1 LLHHPR
7 TTPAPP
13 ITLNTPNP
21 ALVTERA
28 AQRLPRAAL
37 LLFCAAY
44 VIPGVFG
51 RDPWKAADIT
61 AFGAMMGIVEGRAP
75 WLAPAIGGVPLDVAV
90 LPYWLG
96 AAFIELLQPLGDPAL
111 AARIPFALVLAVV
124 LMLTW
129 YATFH
134 LARTEAAQPLPLAF
148 GGEAGV
154 VDYARAVADGALLA
168 LIASLGLLQLGHETT
183 PDLVQMAGTTLF
195 VYALAAS
202 PYRRRSSR
210 LAVIV
215 ALPALAASGAPTLAV
230 ALAAVGA
237 VVCWRSSY
245 EPARRF
251 VPWVLAGGVLA
262 AATASA
268 LGVWAWRVAW
278 PGASSGVGSLLRLL
292 LWFPWP
298 AWPLALW
305 TLWRWRRHL
314 LHRHIS
320 VPLAAVLVA
329 LVTCI
334 AMGGSDRALLAGLP
348 AIAVLAAFALPT
360 LSRSLAAAIDWF
372 SVFFFSAAALAIWVI
387 YTAVLT
393 GVPAKPAANVARL
406 TGLAVARALAH
417 RPAPRRAVEEP
428 RAAGQ
433 RRGAVLA
440 AADDAVAAAAQLRA
454 QLPAAGRTHRAARAA
469 RRLHRGARHGAGAG
483 RRARTPWALA
493 RRCARRGRGRH
504 LRVAAARRAGARAA
518 RRAGRLAR
526 RRARTPAD
534 RPRRRDGHPAPASG
548 LSAPVTAPPRCARA
562 PPAAPGE
569 TATPAPARSAR
580 RVRRRGAARH
590 A

>member
-1 LLHHPR
+1 M
-7 TTPAPP
+7 
-13 ITLNTPNP
+13 NTPNP

-215 ALPALAASGAPTLAV
+215 ALPALAASGAPAIAV

-406 TGLAVARALAH
+406 APGFVARFSALELALAALGTLAWLWLVRWRTGRH
-417 RPAPRRAVEEP
+417 
-428 RAAGQ
+428 RAALWKSL
-433 RRGAVLA
+433 VLPASGVALCWLLLMTLWLPLLNYARSYRPLVERIAQHVPRDACIA
-440 AADDAVAAAAQLRA
+440 APGMAPAQVAALEHHGRWRVDARAAAAAGTCEWLLHVEPVRAPRAVPVGWRVVARERRPTDRDDVTVILR
-454 QLPAAGRTHRAARAA
+454 R
-469 RRLHRGARHGAGAG
+469 
-483 RRARTPWALA
+483 
-493 RRCARRGRGRH
+493 
-504 LRVAAARRAGARAA
+504 
-518 RRAGRLAR
+518 
-526 RRARTPAD
+526 PAD
-534 RPRRRDGHPAPASG
+534 
-548 LSAPVTAPPRCARA
+548 
-562 PPAAPGE
+562 
-569 TATPAPARSAR
+569 
-580 RVRRRGAARH
+580 
-590 A
+590 

>member
-1 LLHHPR
+1 MLHHPR
-7 TTPAPP
+7 TTHAPP
-13 ITLNTPNP
+13 TLLNTPNP

-61 AFGAMMGIVEGRAP
+61 AFGAMMGIVEGRAS
-75 WLAPAIGGVPLDVAV
+75 WLAPSIGGVPLDVAV

-96 AAFIELLQPLGDPAL
+96 AAFIELLQPLADPAL

-124 LMLTW
+124 LVLTW

-154 VDYARAVADGALLA
+154 VDYARSIADGALLA

-195 VYALAAS
+195 VHGLAAS

-210 LAVIV
+210 LAVLV
-215 ALPALAASGAPTLAV
+215 ALPALAASGAPAIAI

-237 VVCWRSSY
+237 LVCWRSSY

-268 LGVWAWRVAW
+268 LGVWAWRV
-278 PGASSGVGSLLRLL
+278 GAASPGSLLRLL

-329 LVTCI
+329 LIACI
-334 AMGGSDRALLAGLP
+334 AMGGSDRALLVGLP

-393 GVPAKPAANVARL
+393 GVPTKPAANVARL
-406 TGLAVARALAH
+406 APGFVARFSALELALAALGTLAWLWLVRWRTGRH
-417 RPAPRRAVEEP
+417 RHALWKSLVLPASGVALCWLLLMTLWLPLLNYARSYRPLVERIAQHVPRDACI
-428 RAAGQ
+428 AAPGMAPAQ
-433 RRGAVLA
+433 VA
-440 AADDAVAAAAQLRA
+440 ALEHHGGWRVDARAAAASGACEWLLHVEPVRTSRAVPPGWRFVARERRPTDRDEVTVVLR
-454 QLPAAGRTHRAARAA
+454 
-469 RRLHRGARHGAGAG
+469 
-483 RRARTPWALA
+483 RTP
-493 RRCARRGRGRH
+493 G
-504 LRVAAARRAGARAA
+504 
-518 RRAGRLAR
+518 
-526 RRARTPAD
+526 
-534 RPRRRDGHPAPASG
+534 
-548 LSAPVTAPPRCARA
+548 
-562 PPAAPGE
+562 
-569 TATPAPARSAR
+569 
-580 RVRRRGAARH
+580 
-590 A
+590 

>member
-1 LLHHPR
+1 M
-7 TTPAPP
+7 
-13 ITLNTPNP
+13 NTPNP

-28 AQRLPRAAL
+28 AQRLPRVAL

-44 VIPGVFG
+44 LIPGVFG

-61 AFGAMMGIVEGRAP
+61 AFGAMMGIVEGRAS
-75 WLAPAIGGVPLDVAV
+75 WFAPAVGGVPLDVAV

-96 AAFIELLQPLGDPAL
+96 AASIRLLQPLADPAL
-111 AARIPFALVLAVV
+111 AARIPFAIVLALVLV
-124 LMLTW
+124 LTW

-148 GGEAGV
+148 GGEAKV

-183 PDLVQMAGTTLF
+183 PDLVQMAGATLF
-195 VYALAAS
+195 VYGLAAS
-202 PYRRRSSR
+202 PYRRRASR
-210 LAVIV
+210 AAVLA
-215 ALPALAASGAPTLAV
+215 ALPALAASGAPSTAV

-237 VVCWRSSY
+237 IVCWRSSY

-251 VPWVLAGGVLA
+251 APWVLAGGVLA

-268 LGVWAWRVAW
+268 LGVWAWRVGTVS
-278 PGASSGVGSLLRLL
+278 PGSLLRLL

-320 VPLAAVLVA
+320 VPLSAVVVA
-329 LVTCI
+329 LAACV

-360 LSRSLAAAIDWF
+360 LERSLAAAIDWF

-406 TGLAVARALAH
+406 APGFVARFSAL
-417 RPAPRRAVEEP
+417 EL
-428 RAAGQ
+428 
-433 RRGAVLA
+433 VLA
-440 AADDAVAAAAQLRA
+440 ALGTLAWLWLVRWRTGRHQPALWKSLVLPASGVALCWLLLMTLWLPLLNYARSYRPLVERIAQHVPRDACIAAPGMPLAHVAALEVHGGWRVD
-454 QLPAAGRTHRAARAA
+454 ARAA
-469 RRLHRGARHGAGAG
+469 TSAAAD
-483 RRARTPWALA
+483 AP
-493 RRCARRGRGRH
+493 RCDWW
-504 LRVAAARRAGARAA
+504 LRVEPAHAPQPAPAGWQLVARERRPTDRDEMTAIL
-518 RRAGRLAR
+518 RRAGR
-526 RRARTPAD
+526 
-534 RPRRRDGHPAPASG
+534 SG
-548 LSAPVTAPPRCARA
+548 
-562 PPAAPGE
+562 
-569 TATPAPARSAR
+569 
-580 RVRRRGAARH
+580 
-590 A
+590 